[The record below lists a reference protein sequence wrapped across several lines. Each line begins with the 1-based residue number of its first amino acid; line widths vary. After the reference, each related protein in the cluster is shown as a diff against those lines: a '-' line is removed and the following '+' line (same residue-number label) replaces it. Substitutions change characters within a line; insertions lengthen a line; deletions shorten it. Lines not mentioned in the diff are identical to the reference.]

1 MQQSM
6 DWSRIRRQLPE
17 ANQSPGVYA
26 SLDDLIRVRFKARDF
41 SFMPRQPV
49 TSILS
54 GRYASRLRGRGLNF
68 EEMRRYLPGD
78 DVRTIDWRVTA
89 RTRQP
94 HVRVYTEEKDRA
106 VLLLVD
112 QRANMFFGSR
122 DRMKSVTA
130 AELAALGA
138 WRALDAGDRVGAV
151 VFNDTEVTDLRPQ
164 RSQQAVMSILGTVVE
179 MNQRLRV
186 GTDIEPNPGML
197 NEALRKAVRLAPH
210 DVLVV
215 IISDFFGVDSET
227 ERLSA
232 SLARHND
239 VLGLLV
245 HDPLRLNP
253 HGHSI
258 SVSDGKLQMQM
269 DLGNKKVREK
279 LAEDYRLEQERITH
293 FLKKLSAPLLLVS
306 NEGDVVKQVRRLLG
320 VPARGA

>member
-1 MQQSM
+1 M
-6 DWSRIRRQLPE
+6 DWTRIRRQLPE
-17 ANQSPGVYA
+17 ANQLPGVYA
-26 SLDDLIRVRFKARDF
+26 NLDDLIRVRFKARDF

-78 DVRTIDWRVTA
+78 DVRTMDWRVTA

-94 HVRVYTEEKDRA
+94 HVRVYTEEKDRS

-112 QRANMFFGSR
+112 QRSNMFFGSR

-130 AELAALGA
+130 AELAALVA
-138 WRALDAGDRVGAV
+138 WRALDVGDRVGAV
-151 VFNDTEVTDLRPQ
+151 VFNDTEVTDIQPQ
-164 RSQQAVMSILGTVVE
+164 RSQQAVMSILGTVVQ

-215 IISDFFGVDSET
+215 IISDFFGVDAET

-232 SLARHND
+232 SLAAHND

-258 SVSDGKLQMQM
+258 GVSDGNLQIQM
-269 DLGNKKVREK
+269 DLANKKVRAK

-320 VPARGA
+320 VPGRGA